1 MKIFYSRTSLKY
13 LHGLDKKNARKIID
27 GIDKLPSDG
36 DVKKLKGKREKNIYR
51 LRIGRYRII
60 FAQDKD
66 VIKIVKIDT
75 RGDVY
80 KQ

>member
-13 LHGLDKKNARKIID
+13 LHGLDKKTVGKMIEA
-27 GIDKLPSDG
+27 IDKLPSEG
-36 DVKKLKGKREKNIYR
+36 DVKKLRGEREKNIFR

-60 FAQDKD
+60 FVRDID

>member
-13 LHGLDKKNARKIID
+13 LHGLDKKTTGKIIKA
-27 GIDKLPSDG
+27 IDILPYEG
-36 DVKKLKGKREKNIYR
+36 DVKKLKGEREKNIYR

-60 FAQDKD
+60 FARDKD
-66 VIKIVKIDT
+66 EIKIVKIDT